1 MDRFEQLKYEA
12 QQNWAY
18 KWDKANPS
26 NFVKEC
32 DASRARQEEAIY
44 LKEQKERIIR
54 AVTKTIP
61 LTNFNSN
68 SVTVPVSPVPVSPV
82 PVSPVL
88 VIHNT
93 D

>member
-12 QQNWAY
+12 QQNWAN

-32 DASRARQEEAIY
+32 NISRARQEEALY
-44 LKEQKERIIR
+44 LKEQKERILR

-61 LTNFNSN
+61 LTSL
-68 SVTVPVSPVPVSPV
+68 PVSLSIVP
-82 PVSPVL
+82 